1 MPLVFFSPTPKWED
15 AMEKHRMHYETLLK
29 VTQAISMS
37 KDPEDVVVTTVEA
50 VKTALKAKGAALF
63 LVNKKTN
70 ELQLAAANGLSR
82 EYRDK
87 GPLSAVKSIAASL
100 EEGPVA
106 IYDVSDDP
114 RIQYPKAAK
123 KEGIASILSVPI
135 SIHGQVIGTLRVY
148 TAEPWEFT
156 IEDVNLVQAVAQI
169 AGMALDMARLSRGYK
184 SSIEILKSM
193 RDPKQLK
200 STKRTPYEGVP
211 VSVPQ
216 RQ

>member
-1 MPLVFFSPTPKWED
+1 M
-15 AMEKHRMHYETLLK
+15 AKHRMHYETLLS
-29 VTQAISMS
+29 VTRAISMS
-37 KDPEDVVVTTVEA
+37 KDPEDVVVTTVEV

-63 LVNKKTN
+63 MVNRKTN

-82 EYRDK
+82 EYLDK
-87 GPLSAVKSIAASL
+87 GPLSAAKSIAAAL

-106 IYDVSDDP
+106 IYDVGDDP

-123 KEGIASILSVPI
+123 KEGIASILSVPLAV
-135 SIHGQVIGTLRVY
+135 HGQVIGSLRVY

-156 IEDVNLVQAVAQI
+156 IDDVNLVQAVAQI
-169 AGMALDMARLSRGYK
+169 AGLALDIARLSKGYK

-200 STKRTPYEGVP
+200 STKRTPHEGVP
-211 VSVPQ
+211 VSVP
-216 RQ
+216 

>member
-1 MPLVFFSPTPKWED
+1 
-15 AMEKHRMHYETLLK
+15 MEKHRMHYETLLK

-70 ELQLAAANGLSR
+70 ELQLAAANGLSH
-82 EYRDK
+82 EYLDK
-87 GPLSAVKSIAASL
+87 GPLSAAKSIAASL

-106 IYDVSDDP
+106 IFDVNDDP

-156 IEDVNLVQAVAQI
+156 IDDVNLVQAVAQV
-169 AGMALDMARLSRGYK
+169 AGMALDMARLSKGYK
-184 SSIEILKSM
+184 SSIEILKTM

-211 VSVPQ
+211 VSVPE

>member
-1 MPLVFFSPTPKWED
+1 
-15 AMEKHRMHYETLLK
+15 MEKHRMHYETLLK

-37 KDPEDVVVTTVEA
+37 KDSENVVVATVEA
-50 VKTALKAKGAALF
+50 IKTALEAKGAALF

-70 ELQLAAANGLSR
+70 ELQLAAANGLSK
-82 EYRDK
+82 EYLDK
-87 GPLSAVKSIAASL
+87 GPLSAAKSIAASL
-100 EEGPVA
+100 EKGPVA
-106 IYDVSDDP
+106 VYDVSDDP

-156 IEDVNLVQAVAQI
+156 IDDVNLVQAIAQI

-184 SSIEILKSM
+184 SSIEILKTM
-193 RDPKQLK
+193 RDPKQIK
-200 STKRTPYEGVP
+200 SIKRTPYVEIP
-211 VSVPQ
+211 VDVPQ
-216 RQ
+216 KKRSNSN

>member
-1 MPLVFFSPTPKWED
+1 
-15 AMEKHRMHYETLLK
+15 MEKHRMHYETLLK

-37 KDPEDVVVTTVEA
+37 KDSENVVVATVEA
-50 VKTALKAKGAALF
+50 IKTALEAKGAALF

-70 ELQLAAANGLSR
+70 ELQLAAANGLSK
-82 EYRDK
+82 EYLDK
-87 GPLSAVKSIAASL
+87 GPLSAAKSIAASL
-100 EEGPVA
+100 EKGPVA
-106 IYDVSDDP
+106 VYDVRDDP

-156 IEDVNLVQAVAQI
+156 IDDVNLVQAIAQI

-184 SSIEILKSM
+184 SSIEILKTM
-193 RDPKQLK
+193 RDPKQIK
-200 STKRTPYEGVP
+200 SIKRTPYVEVP
-211 VSVPQ
+211 VDVPQ
-216 RQ
+216 KKRSNSN